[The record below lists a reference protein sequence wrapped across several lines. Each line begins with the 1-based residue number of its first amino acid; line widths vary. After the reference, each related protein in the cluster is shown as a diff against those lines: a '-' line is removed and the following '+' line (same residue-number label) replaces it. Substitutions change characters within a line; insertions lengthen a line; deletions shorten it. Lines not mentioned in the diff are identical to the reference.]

1 MTTHRYLTL
10 LSASL
15 LACLVLPSEA
25 ADRVR
30 AGQWDGTW
38 TGAGRTRQTS
48 TCMTQAEAD
57 GMNGDVKSVRAQLER
72 VIPPSICTLSDIN
85 ISGDRIIYTAACKGG
100 TTNIVTTNYH
110 GDQFDSVDSTG
121 AKSEAKRVGACK

>member
-1 MTTHRYLTL
+1 MTSHRYLTL

-15 LACLVLPSEA
+15 LACLALPSEA

-30 AGQWDGTW
+30 PGQWDGMW

-48 TCMTQAEAD
+48 TCMAQAEAD
-57 GMNGDVKSVRAQLER
+57 GMNGDVKSVRAQLGR

-110 GDQFDSVDSTG
+110 GDHFDSLNSTG
-121 AKSEAKRVGACK
+121 AISEAKRVGARK

>member
-1 MTTHRYLTL
+1 M
-10 LSASL
+10 A
-15 LACLVLPSEA
+15 
-25 ADRVR
+25 
-30 AGQWDGTW
+30 
-38 TGAGRTRQTS
+38 
-48 TCMTQAEAD
+48 QAEAD
-57 GMNGDVKSVRAQLER
+57 GMNGDVKSVRAQLGR

-110 GDQFDSVDSTG
+110 GDHFDSLDSTG